1 MKKKY
6 SLYQSALVVLASVF
20 MFLNTN
26 VAFAESSSLVKKVVK
41 NANEDGGLDN
51 FNEAL
56 NIVIMLLIVITII
69 LATVAFYLGSY
80 KAGRAIQSGNSSDMV
95 KRMKD
100 LSTMFWN
107 TVIASASLTIVAIF
121 VKGFFLFQGY
131 GIT

>member
-1 MKKKY
+1 MKKIY
-6 SLYQSALVVLASVF
+6 SLYQSALVVLSSVF

-26 VAFAESSSLVKKVVK
+26 VAFAEPNSLVKKVVK
-41 NANEDGGLDN
+41 NANENSGLDN

-56 NIVIMLLIVITII
+56 NLVIMLLIAITVV

-80 KAGRAIQSGNSSDMV
+80 KAGKAMQSGNSSDMV

-107 TVIASASLTIVAIF
+107 TVIAFAGFSIVALF

-131 GIT
+131 GIN